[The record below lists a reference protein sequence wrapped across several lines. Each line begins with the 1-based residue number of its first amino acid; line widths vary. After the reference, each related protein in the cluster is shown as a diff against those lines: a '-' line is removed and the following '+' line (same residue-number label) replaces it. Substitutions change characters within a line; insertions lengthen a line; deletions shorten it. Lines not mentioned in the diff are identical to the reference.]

1 MNMVQ
6 EFLATLKR
14 LRDKAIILS
23 NGVCVRAAKQLGRRD
38 KALAES
44 LIGIDNLVRLHPA
57 NERVRRESVL
67 AANPGVAWAR
77 RLSSTRS
84 TDDSTEAAPKK
95 PVPYLPA

>member
-57 NERVRRESVL
+57 NQRVTRESVL
-67 AANPGVAWAR
+67 AANPGVA
-77 RLSSTRS
+77 
-84 TDDSTEAAPKK
+84 
-95 PVPYLPA
+95 